1 MSYVICGALT
11 KTGVPC
17 AALTVPGGKRCH
29 YHGGFSTGPIT
40 LMGKLRNGATLKRY
54 RINGAKGPRTNKTR
68 LKREAMALR
77 LQAWRDRE
85 PIRRKKALKWANR
98 QRIKSGLPL
107 LTDAEL
113 DTFVADSET

>member
-1 MSYVICGALT
+1 MKLLFCGAM
-11 KTGVPC
+11 TGSKQPC
-17 AALTVPGGKRCH
+17 KAIVKAAGERCH
-29 YHGGFSTGPIT
+29 SHGGLSTGART
-40 LMGKLRNGATLKRY
+40 ALGKLRNGSRLKLV

-113 DTFVADSET
+113 DSFVADTET

>member
-1 MSYVICGALT
+1 MSSVICGAIT
-11 KTGVPC
+11 RSGKPC
-17 AALTVPGGKRCH
+17 NRLAVVTGKRCSI
-29 YHGGFSTGPIT
+29 HGGFSTGPRSAIGKARCTIT
-40 LMGKLRNGATLKRY
+40 LLAHKANGAR
-54 RINGAKGPRTNKTR
+54 GPRTNKTR

-98 QRIKSGLPL
+98 QRVKSGLPL

-113 DTFVADSET
+113 DSFVADTET